1 MKEAREHLF
10 SRTLKVSET
19 VPASYPAQLQGL
31 EEVTIVVASHR
42 HRREN
47 VSIRGFMRLGLCA
60 RLSVGLAVA
69 KTQKNALPSRSSH
82 IGSIKGRN
90 I

>member
-47 VSIRGFMRLGLCA
+47 VSIRGFMRLGLCVPDSQWVWQWL
-60 RLSVGLAVA
+60 RHTKCS
-69 KTQKNALPSRSSH
+69 ALKELTYWLH
-82 IGSIKGRN
+82 
-90 I
+90 